1 MNINGNIITIPI
13 DGNTPFTE
21 FIFPDGYSYHKIF
34 IISNGVYIKF
44 PNGKPLPSNQHITI
58 PIVNGKS
65 PISISVA
72 NTASNSGYAL
82 IIIEE
87 FGGEPD
93 LTYFNSEFEPIVV
106 KRKDGSEYKM
116 IPERN
121 HGGD

>member
-1 MNINGNIITIPI
+1 MTVYGNMKP
-13 DGNTPFTE
+13 TE

-34 IISNGVYIKF
+34 ILTANALVKF
-44 PNGKPLPSNQHITI
+44 PNGYSLGNNQHITV

-65 PISISVA
+65 PISISVGNNA
-72 NTASNSGYAL
+72 TGDGYAL

-93 LTYFNSEFEPIVV
+93 ITYFDSEFEPIVV
-106 KRKDGSEYKM
+106 KRKDGSEYNM